1 MNLLGGLDRVTSGSI
16 SVFGSRLDDLTSRD
30 MAAYRLQTIGIIFQG
45 YNLLA
50 MKTAR
55 ENVELPLIF
64 GGATAKAR
72 RVAAECALCAVG
84 LSGRLDP

>member
-1 MNLLGGLDRVTSGSI
+1 
-16 SVFGSRLDDLTSRD
+16 